1 MRKIVLLS
9 LMVLVGIAVQ
19 AQMADN
25 SSGTTTLK
33 GCLQY
38 TKHHYYLTD
47 AGGKEHMLSGAAT
60 KLKAHVGHEIE
71 VTGTEG
77 THTMGSTSDGMASS
91 AHEIPVFNVTNIKHI
106 ADTCKAGT

>member
-1 MRKIVLLS
+1 MRKIILLS
-9 LMVLVGIAVQ
+9 LVVLTCIAVQ

-25 SSGTTTLK
+25 SSGATTLK

-77 THTMGSTSDGMASS
+77 THAVNTTTDSMASS
-91 AHEIPVFNVTNIKHI
+91 AHEVPVFNVTSIKHI